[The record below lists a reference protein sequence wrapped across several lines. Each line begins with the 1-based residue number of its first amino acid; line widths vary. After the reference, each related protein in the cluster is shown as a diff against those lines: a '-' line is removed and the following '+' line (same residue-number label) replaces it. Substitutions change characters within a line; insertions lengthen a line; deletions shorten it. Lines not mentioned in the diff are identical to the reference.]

1 MTASNPPVDL
11 FNAMYY
17 QAGLLVQDSYP
28 LLYIVMGVSVA
39 LLVSILIVRAF
50 KEFRRIR

>member
-1 MTASNPPVDL
+1 MTASNTPTDL

-17 QAGLLVQDSYP
+17 QAGNLVQNSFP
-28 LLYIVMGVSVA
+28 FLYIVMGISLA

-50 KEFRRIR
+50 KEFGRMK